1 MNQSIGIS
9 EFRKGPNKSVSRA
22 DDGLLV
28 VLTHDEPS
36 FYVMSPAVFEKFAEI
51 ISDLDLAP
59 KLKKRVPEIG
69 KAVPMKIEDL

>member
-1 MNQSIGIS
+1 MNQSINIS
-9 EFRKGPNKSVSRA
+9 EFRKNPNKSVSKA
-22 DDGLLV
+22 DAGLLA

-36 FYVMSPAVFEKFAEI
+36 FYVMSPAVFENFAEI
-51 ISDLDLAP
+51 ISDLEVAS